1 MSIKTNYNLNDFEL
15 LEGLIQNHD
24 VKINNEF
31 ATPFMILAHLDYI
44 EESFQKSFENSFE
57 TRIVI
62 GESKP
67 HYMPHYLYVMKS
79 EGDGL
84 CWLNSLVMSI
94 FAAYSNNIQELYN
107 WINSIIDTL
116 ESNVFFRPMFGLNK
130 NMIYIVESNN
140 DYCEI
145 EKFLNENMNLIK
157 ILVFNIL
164 KFCVQNFTPKYLNL
178 VFNIQ
183 TTKKSTYGVECIST
197 NNFVSS
203 VAFNRKDRRF
213 IAIDGK
219 MRNFTMSVMGIS
231 KVVVLQHNTNKNNQ
245 RSSNS
250 AYRMKTIKYNNEYA
264 GFEIEVDNIINV
276 KGAIGSVLLYT
287 YDANHYDCVF
297 NNETNCSAVAFNA
310 ESLPNFV

>member
-1 MSIKTNYNLNDFEL
+1 MLLLTHLNYLDMSIKTNYNLNDFEL

-116 ESNVFFRPMFGLNK
+116 ESNVFF
-130 NMIYIVESNN
+130 
-140 DYCEI
+140 
-145 EKFLNENMNLIK
+145 
-157 ILVFNIL
+157 
-164 KFCVQNFTPKYLNL
+164 
-178 VFNIQ
+178 
-183 TTKKSTYGVECIST
+183 KSVGWWRCID
-197 NNFVSS
+197 V
-203 VAFNRKDRRF
+203 
-213 IAIDGK
+213 
-219 MRNFTMSVMGIS
+219 
-231 KVVVLQHNTNKNNQ
+231 
-245 RSSNS
+245 
-250 AYRMKTIKYNNEYA
+250 
-264 GFEIEVDNIINV
+264 
-276 KGAIGSVLLYT
+276 
-287 YDANHYDCVF
+287 C
-297 NNETNCSAVAFNA
+297 
-310 ESLPNFV
+310 